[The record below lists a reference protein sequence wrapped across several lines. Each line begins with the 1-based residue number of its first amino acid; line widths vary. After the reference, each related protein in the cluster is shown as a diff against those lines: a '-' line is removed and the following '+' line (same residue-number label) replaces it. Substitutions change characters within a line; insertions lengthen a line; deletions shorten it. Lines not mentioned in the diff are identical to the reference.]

1 MSTPADP
8 SPGAQRFTLTC
19 ARHLPSLLLQEVEAF
34 GFEEVQERAGA
45 VIATGS
51 LEAAYRACLWSRTA
65 GRVLMEIASG
75 AAGDGDALYATARE
89 IDWSAHLR
97 PEQTLSVVA
106 TLQRARIRHSH
117 FAAQRVKD
125 AIVDQWRERSGE
137 RPSVQPTRPD
147 VPVHVLVRGE
157 QAVISLDLS
166 GEPLH
171 RRGYRMEQGVAPLRE
186 TLAAALLLRSGWP
199 QIAADGGAFIDPM
212 CGAGTLLI
220 EAAWIAGDVAPGLP
234 ARRYWGFDGWLGHD
248 RECWERLLGEARAR
262 ASAAADRLVPGRIRG
277 FDADGKVLR
286 IAQGNLVRAGL
297 GDHVPLSR
305 REIADEQALS
315 DLPSKGLVLANPPY
329 GERLGEQRELAG
341 LYASLGQHL
350 RRHYGEGWVGA
361 VFTGNPPLGRELGLR
376 ATRTHRFMNGPIDCR
391 LLQFD
396 LGQVGDAGPAR
407 EEGPRELSAGGQELA
422 NRLRKNLRN
431 LARWRRREEVTC
443 YRLYDG
449 DLPEYRFAIDLYE
462 TVQGQ
467 VHAHVQEYAAP
478 AKIDQARARERVND
492 ALGAV
497 GEVLSLAPPQVHL
510 KRRQRQ
516 RGATQYRRQAE
527 RDERLEVVE
536 HGYRLEVNLDDY
548 LDTGLFLDHRPLRRW
563 VKEQADQ
570 ADFLNLFAYT
580 GAVTVAAAMGGAR
593 STTSVD
599 LSNTYLDWAERN
611 LGLNV
616 PEGPWS
622 KAAHRF
628 IRADVMGWLAPGVEG
643 PQDRYD
649 LIFVDPPSFSTS
661 KRVEG
666 TFDVQRDHV
675 ELLRRAL
682 ALLRQGGTLL
692 FSNNLRGFKFDQA
705 AVAAALGP
713 QHEVVIDDLTRESI
727 PTDFARN
734 PRIHH
739 CWRLRRA

>member
-1 MSTPADP
+1 M
-8 SPGAQRFTLTC
+8 
-19 ARHLPSLLLQEVEAF
+19 QEVGEF
-34 GFEEVQERAGA
+34 GFEQVQERAGA
-45 VIATGS
+45 VIASGE

-65 GRVLMEIASG
+65 GRVLMELG
-75 AAGDGDALYATARE
+75 AGSAADGDALYATVRE
-89 IDWSAHLR
+89 IDWSEHLG
-97 PEQTLSVVA
+97 PKQTLSVAA

-137 RPSVQPTRPD
+137 RPDVQPTRPD
-147 VPVHVLVRGE
+147 VPLHVLVRGE
-157 QAVISLDLS
+157 QAVISVDLS

-171 RRGYRMEQGVAPLRE
+171 RRGYRLEQGAAPLRE
-186 TLAAALLLRSGWP
+186 TLAAALLMRAGWP
-199 QIAADGGAFIDPM
+199 QIAAAGGAFVDPM

-248 RECWERLLGEARAR
+248 RELWERLLEQASSR
-262 ASAAADRLVPGRIRG
+262 ASAARDRLATGRVRG

-305 REIADEQALS
+305 REIADDGSLS
-315 DLPSKGLVLANPPY
+315 DLPAKGLVLANPPY
-329 GERLGEQRELAG
+329 GERLGEQRELAA

-350 RRHYGEGWVGA
+350 RRHYRAGWAGA

-396 LGQVGDAGPAR
+396 LGQVSRPVSDKRERGPSD
-407 EEGPRELSAGGQELA
+407 LSAGGRELA
-422 NRLRKNLRN
+422 NRLAKNLRN
-431 LARWRRREEVTC
+431 LSRWRRRESVTC

-467 VHAHVQEYAAP
+467 LHAHVQEYAAP
-478 AKIDQARARERVND
+478 AKIDQARARERVRD

-497 GEVLSLAPPQVHL
+497 REALSLSPTQVHL

-516 RGATQYRRQAE
+516 RGSTQYARQAD
-527 RDERLEVVE
+527 RNDRLEVSE

-563 VKEQADQ
+563 VMEQADG

-580 GAVTVAAAMGGAR
+580 GAVTVAAAAGGAR
-593 STTSVD
+593 ATTSVD
-599 LSNTYLDWAERN
+599 LSATYLDWAQRN
-611 LGLNV
+611 LAMNV

-622 KAAHRF
+622 KAAHQF
-628 IRADVMGWLAPGVEG
+628 IRADVMGWLAQRWEG
-643 PQDRYD
+643 PQARYD
-649 LIFVDPPSFSTS
+649 VIFVDPPSFSTS

-675 ELLRRAL
+675 DLLLRAL
-682 ALLRQGGTLL
+682 RLLKAGGTLL

-705 AVAAALGP
+705 ALLARAGEIA
-713 QHEVVIDDLTRESI
+713 IDDLTRDSI
-727 PTDFARN
+727 PLDFARN

-739 CWRLRRA
+739 CWRLRRT